1 MIAVGRGRALSGL
14 AIAAGLSLVAGT
26 AIRAQ
31 SGAPAS
37 TGQPTPTFTRHV
49 LPILQ
54 RSCQQC
60 HHPGTSAPMS
70 LMTYEEARPWARAIK
85 QKVTRARDAAV
96 AHRPQHR

>member
-1 MIAVGRGRALSGL
+1 MIPVGRGKALSGL

-37 TGQPTPTFTRHV
+37 TGQPTPTFTKDV

-54 RSCQQC
+54 RLL
-60 HHPGTSAPMS
+60 SAVPPS
-70 LMTYEEARPWARAIK
+70 RHARR
-85 QKVTRARDAAV
+85 RCRS
-96 AHRPQHR
+96 